1 VRAELARAEA
11 TLADL
16 TTRAAELEAT
26 LAHELALPDLASGP
40 LRERFDAHRVREVKR
55 ELAAVVEQRD
65 LYTDRVAA
73 LRAELPKQAQIAEAE
88 RLADR
93 YIAAVATHDAD
104 RSRAWREFVSAM
116 GEAERTARAVAVAT
130 AGGREMRGRLQALAE
145 QFALTIELPARMQ
158 TLPESE
164 IAEAITQTVLL
175 RGAASSQ
182 AIDAEIDRELSARRT
197 RASAA

>member
-1 VRAELARAEA
+1 
-11 TLADL
+11 LADL
-16 TTRAAELEAT
+16 MARAAELEAT
-26 LAHELALPDLASGP
+26 LARELALPDIASGP

-73 LRAELPKQAQIAEAE
+73 LRAELPKQAQVAEAE

-93 YIAAVATHDAD
+93 YIASVATHDAD
-104 RSRAWREFVSAM
+104 RLRAWREYLAAM

-130 AGGREMRGRLQALAE
+130 AGAREMRGRLQALAE
-145 QFALTIELPARMQ
+145 QFALTIEFPARMPA
-158 TLPESE
+158 LPEAEVSE
-164 IAEAITQTVLL
+164 VVTQTVLL
-175 RGAASSQ
+175 RGVASSQ
-182 AIDAEIDRELSARRT
+182 TIDAEIDRGLSARRT